1 MCIKV
6 FETDC
11 SPRMI
16 ILLTDLRSSRL
27 AVLEIRANPSARR
40 MREAILREVDHIVSP
55 DWRRT
60 VVCNV
65 FLCQQ
70 VDSVRFYKSVMPDGW
85 EERRKGAYIQVYLVQ
100 KSSWQ
105 LAADERRLAIAMAW
119 NPRLGSKSLMGLLDT
134 DLVLDYL
141 LWFCYLQ

>member
-1 MCIKV
+1 
-6 FETDC
+6 
-11 SPRMI
+11 MI
-16 ILLTDLRSSRL
+16 ILLSDLRSSRL

-40 MREAILREVDHIVSP
+40 MREAILREVDHIVS

-70 VDSVRFYKSVMPDGW
+70 IDSVCFYKSVMPDGW

-105 LAADERRLAIAMAW
+105 LAADERRLAIAMAFH
-119 NPRLGSKSLMGLLDT
+119 PRLGGMSFLGLLDT
-134 DLVLDYL
+134 AMVLDDLLWLCYL
-141 LWFCYLQ
+141 L